1 MVQKN
6 MKQGVLYGT
15 VSFQKPNISVNWETF
30 ATYSVYL
37 QVLFYLRGII
47 YTVSKCVESK
57 DKLKRY
63 TVTIYSLEG

>member
-30 ATYSVYL
+30 TTYSVYL
-37 QVLFYLRGII
+37 QVLFYLRHII

-63 TVTIYSLEG
+63 TVTIYSLES